1 MKLKSLFLLSMIGL
15 LSISGCMKETSENKQ
30 VEHHYY
36 SYIDEIP
43 KNKIL
48 SGAIQVEYEKEN
60 TPEYMK
66 SVADF
71 IVKATVQSID
81 YADMKYS
88 MIGCTYGTISIN
100 EVFYGDKEI
109 SGILPYIKVGGII
122 KMEDWENA
130 QPEEAQN
137 KHRYLREQSQ
147 NDEEY
152 PYTYFDTITE
162 ENIHLEAGKTYL
174 MYLTYHEEIDKY
186 EILGL
191 KNGAREIIED
201 KNTAKSFFINDTTG
215 EYEDLSEYL
224 KQYVYE

>member
-1 MKLKSLFLLSMIGL
+1 MKLKPLVIFSMIGL
-15 LSISGCMKETSENKQ
+15 LSISGCMKATSENKQ
-30 VEHHYY
+30 AEHHYY

-48 SGAIQVEYEKEN
+48 SGAIMIEYDGKD
-60 TPEYMK
+60 TPEYLRNK
-66 SVADF
+66 ADY

-81 YADMKYS
+81 DADMKYS
-88 MIGCTYGTISIN
+88 IIGCTYGTISID
-100 EVFYGDKEI
+100 EVYYGDKI
-109 SGILPYIKVGGII
+109 SGILPFVKEGGII

-130 QPEEAQN
+130 QPKEAQN

-162 ENIHLEAGKTYL
+162 ENIYLEAGKTYL

-201 KNTAKSFFINDTTG
+201 KNTAKSFLINDTTG
-215 EYEDLSEYL
+215 EHEDLSEYL